1 MHDIVIPGGT
11 ILDGTGAPGFT
22 GDGGIE
28 GECIGP
34 VSGRSEPARLVR
46 AGR

>member
-11 ILDGTGAPGFT
+11 ILYGTGAPGFT

-28 GECIGP
+28 GERIVA

-46 AGR
+46 VGR